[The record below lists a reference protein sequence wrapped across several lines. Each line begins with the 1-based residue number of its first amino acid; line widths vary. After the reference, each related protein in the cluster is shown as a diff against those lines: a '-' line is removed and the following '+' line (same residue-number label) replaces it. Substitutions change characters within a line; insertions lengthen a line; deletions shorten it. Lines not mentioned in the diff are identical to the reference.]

1 MSDFD
6 GDISSLS
13 KFDPIYN
20 NAPHYYPDID
30 NIDDQK
36 RVIEGDHI
44 NDINGSFNLQDISQK
59 SPYPKKQRLDSLF
72 RHKELRKPPAYSKQ
86 DTSLDS
92 FHSDGGTPMTDKV
105 ERWSK
110 EKQARRDPQ
119 SRDSEVIILTSEEEE
134 SAKESSDDEIQILEA
149 KEVPEA
155 GNFKN
160 DSFSQRIENTMNVDS
175 KNDDD
180 SFDSIAS
187 NSSVLPEVSNFST
200 EARDTT
206 HSENDNLVKIFNQ
219 PVPVPHFT
227 AADRTTMD
235 ELGLERTRRRLDVV
249 MQEKRDLL
257 RKHEEAANEYT
268 KYLRLISETENY
280 ISDLKTRIMNEYLR
294 ENQDVEATILVK
306 EKITDIQHLN
316 HIYHRKKEE
325 CVETLKLISNRLS
338 SLTVRIRQI
347 RSEIGKIGLG
357 VKEVYQDN
365 RRTGIASEVVDIG
378 SDYHDLNSY
387 YLSSGNDEQQ
397 IQNLLNN
404 IRSDDTDAKELVDTP
419 GNMAVR
425 LLKHQ
430 QIGLS
435 WLVRMEESNSRGS
448 ILADS
453 MGLGKT
459 IQAIALIVSRA
470 SSDES
475 HKTTLI
481 VTPVSLLRQWS
492 SEIDS
497 KIKPS
502 ANLKIGIYHGVEKR
516 NLSTY
521 GQMKKYDVILT
532 SYGTLSSEWKKHYK
546 ETLEYSTGKNQNAI
560 PDYERGG
567 VNYVSPFFSSEAVFY
582 RIFLDEAQN
591 IKNKVSV
598 ASKALYSLRGCY
610 RHCLSG
616 TPIQNNVDE
625 LYPILRFLRIQ
636 PYNNEYKFRS
646 EILLPLRKSTAYG
659 DYAREKSMQKL
670 RALFRAILLRRSK
683 DSMIDGKPILSLP
696 PKHVLDDIIT
706 MQNKEY
712 TYYKEVEKG
721 IQSKAKTLLTS
732 NQMGTTSGILT
743 LLLRLRQACCHGF
756 LADLGQIKSLV
767 DKNLSRRKN
776 NWRVMY
782 KLVLSFSEDVVRRLR
797 QEIEQGNDRNKEKS
811 DTLFTCPMCY
821 DVFSFDSVI
830 IFPGCGHMICI
841 DCIDIFFQKYEIF
854 TEDTSKL
861 ASCYFCSRPVR
872 KDHVIDFD
880 VFYKIQYQ
888 KLSQQAIEEQ
898 YSHLEDEKLV
908 DNKQKLQLLIK
919 QNDNNLP
926 TSAKIEKCLDL
937 IKRIFQTRPDEK
949 VIVFSQFVSLFDIL
963 DLFLQRHGIPYLR
976 YDGSMSVENKNA
988 AIRQFYRGE
997 EKILLLSLRAGN
1009 VGLTLTCASQVI
1021 IMDPFWNPYVEEQA
1035 MDRTHRIGQHKEV
1048 YVHRLLI
1055 EDTVERRI
1063 IALQNEKKEIVSGAL
1078 DEKGLKSVS
1087 QLGRQELGFLFGL
1100 NKLS

>member
-6 GDISSLS
+6 GDTSSESNLYL
-13 KFDPIYN
+13 IYN
-20 NAPHYYPDID
+20 NIPNYYHAID
-30 NIDDQK
+30 NIYNQK
-36 RVIEGDHI
+36 PEVIEGD
-44 NDINGSFNLQDISQK
+44 NINGNNETFNLEDISVT

-72 RHKELRKPPAYSKQ
+72 GNKELRKPPAYSKQ
-86 DTSLDS
+86 ERNSDSL
-92 FHSDGGTPMTDKV
+92 HTGGGMPTPDKA
-105 ERWSK
+105 ERWS
-110 EKQARRDPQ
+110 EERQQRGN
-119 SRDSEVIILTSEEEE
+119 SRSQDSEVIILTSEEEE

-149 KEVPEA
+149 NEVSDK

-160 DSFSQRIENTMNVDS
+160 GSLSKKLDNSVNMDF

-180 SFDSIAS
+180 SFDSVAS
-187 NSSVLPEVSNFST
+187 SSVLWDVPGFST
-200 EARDTT
+200 EARGTT
-206 HSENDNLVKIFNQ
+206 HSENDNLVKTFNQ

-227 AADRTTMD
+227 AADRTTID
-235 ELGLERTRRRLDVV
+235 ELRLERTRQRLDVV
-249 MQEKRDLL
+249 MKEKRDLL
-257 RKHEEAANEYT
+257 GQHEEAANEYT
-268 KYLRLISETENY
+268 KYLRLISETDND
-280 ISDLKTRIMNEYLR
+280 ISNSKIRLMNEYSR
-294 ENQDVEATILVK
+294 ESQDIEATILVK
-306 EKITDIQHLN
+306 EKIVNNQYLN
-316 HIYHRKKEE
+316 HIYYRKKEE
-325 CVETLKLISNRLS
+325 CVETLRLISNRLS

-347 RSEIGKIGLG
+347 RSEIGEIGLG
-357 VKEVYQDN
+357 TKEIYQDHQ
-365 RRTGIASEVVDIG
+365 RTGFASDIVDVG
-378 SDYHDLNSY
+378 SDNNDFYSSGLF
-387 YLSSGNDEQQ
+387 SGNDEQQ
-397 IQNLLNN
+397 IQNLLSN
-404 IRSDDTDAKELVDTP
+404 IRADDTDTKDLVDTP

-435 WLVRMEESNSRGS
+435 WLVRMEESNSKGS
-448 ILADS
+448 VLADS

-459 IQAIALIVSRA
+459 IQTIALIISRA
-470 SSDES
+470 SSDEN

-497 KIKPS
+497 KIKPG
-502 ANLKIGIYHGVEKR
+502 ADLKVGIYHGAEKK

-521 GQMKKYDVILT
+521 RQMKKYDVILT

-567 VNYVSPFFSSEAVFY
+567 VSYVSPFFSSETVFY
-582 RIFLDEAQN
+582 RIILDEAQN

-616 TPIQNNVDE
+616 TPIQNNIDE
-625 LYPILRFLRIQ
+625 LYPLLRFLRIQ

-646 EILLPLRKSTAYG
+646 EILLPLRKSAAYG

-706 MQNKEY
+706 MQDREY

-756 LADLGQIKSLV
+756 LAELGQIKSLV

-782 KLVLSFSEDVVRRLR
+782 KLVLSFGEDVLRRLKN
-797 QEIEQGNDRNKEKS
+797 EIEQGNDGNRENGNS
-811 DTLFTCPMCY
+811 LFTCPMCY

-830 IFPGCGHMICI
+830 IFPGCGHMICVN
-841 DCIDIFFQKYEIF
+841 CIDIFFQKYEVF
-854 TEDTSKL
+854 TEDASKL
-861 ASCYFCSRPVR
+861 ASCYFCSLTIR
-872 KDHVIDFD
+872 KDHIIDFD
-880 VFYKIQYQ
+880 VFYKTHYQ
-888 KLSQQAIEEQ
+888 KSSQQEIEEQ
-898 YSHLEDEKLV
+898 YSHLVDEKPV
-908 DNKQKLQLLIK
+908 DNKKKIQQLVQ
-919 QNDNNLP
+919 QNGNDLP
-926 TSAKIEKCLDL
+926 ISAKIEKCLEL
-937 IKRIFQTRPDEK
+937 IRTIFQTRPDEK
-949 VIVFSQFVSLFDIL
+949 VIIFSQFVSLFDIL
-963 DLFLQRHGIPYLR
+963 DLFLQRQGIPYLR
-976 YDGSMSVENKNA
+976 YDGSMSIENKNA

-997 EKILLLSLRAGN
+997 EKVLLLSLRAGN

-1035 MDRTHRIGQHKEV
+1035 MDRTHRIGQHKDV

-1078 DEKGLKSVS
+1078 DEKGMKSVS